1 MPRVL
6 IIDDEPGIRFALRR
20 WFERQGWTVDEAS
33 DGEAGL
39 QRMQASSDQGDDR
52 LDVIICDMNLPK
64 RSGESLYA
72 EIERERPALTT
83 RIIFSTGDDVGS
95 APRGSLLQTHPWV
108 LQKPFD
114 MNTLKGI
121 VSAVAG

>member
-1 MPRVL
+1 MPRAL
-6 IIDDEPGIRFALRR
+6 IIDDESGIRFALRR
-20 WFERQGWTVDEAS
+20 WFERQGWFVLEAS
-33 DGEAGL
+33 DGDVGL
-39 QRMQASSDQGDDR
+39 QHMLAATDDSDER

-95 APRGSLLQTHPWV
+95 ARPGSLLQTHPWV

-114 MNTLKGI
+114 MGTLKGI
-121 VSAVAG
+121 VAAVAG